1 MTAPSIP
8 SPSTTEQLV
17 RAHWRHMAGVS
28 ITLALSAYIDQA
40 TGYEVSVFLLYMLPV
55 ALATRWMGVAGGVLT
70 AMLATVLWVWADI
83 HSGHRYSQTW
93 FLYVNAANRMAC
105 FMLTVAAIHYV
116 RARRRALLARVRA
129 LTGDMNVCNT
139 CQRVGADDGYWR
151 PFENY
156 LIEVAHADVHHKV
169 CPDCARR
176 QYARASYRSHSG
188 QAG

>member
-1 MTAPSIP
+1 MTAPINSATSSREP
-8 SPSTTEQLV
+8 HADSLWL
-17 RAHWRHMAGVS
+17 HGAGVMA
-28 ITLALSAYIDQA
+28 TLGLSAYVDLA

-55 ALATRWMGVAGGVLT
+55 ALATRWMRLTGGTLT
-70 AMLATVLWVWADI
+70 AILATLLWVWADV

-93 FLYVNAANRMAC
+93 FLYVNAFNRLAC
-105 FMLTVAAIHYV
+105 FMLVVAAIHHV
-116 RARRRALLARVRA
+116 RNRQQAMLNQVRG

-139 CQRVGADDGYWR
+139 CQRIGADDGYWR

-156 LIEVAHADVHHKV
+156 LVEVAHADVHHKI

-176 QYARASYRSHSG
+176 QYARPSYRSHSG